1 MPTIRLAETDLD
13 IARCFPVMQQLR
25 PHLEAGGFVARVRR
39 MQGEGFALVFLED
52 EAAVVRAVGGFR
64 IRDMLAHGRTMYVDD
79 LVTAADSRS
88 HGYGAQ
94 LLRWL
99 AARAAA
105 DGCHM
110 FSLDSGTHRRD
121 AHRFYFRERMHI
133 ASYHFALKLAEPPV

>member
-1 MPTIRLAETDLD
+1 MPTIRLAETDAD

-25 PHLEAGGFVARVRR
+25 PHLDAGGFVARIRR
-39 MQGEGFALVFLED
+39 MQGEGFALAFLED
-52 EAAVVRAVGGFR
+52 DAAVVRAVGGFR

-79 LVTAADSRS
+79 LVTDAESRS
-88 HGYGAQ
+88 RGYGAK

-99 AARAAA
+99 AARAGAE
-105 DGCHM
+105 GCHM

-133 ASYHFALKLAEPPV
+133 ASYHFALKLAEPPA

>member
-1 MPTIRLAETDLD
+1 MPTIRLAETDAD

-25 PHLEAGGFVARVRR
+25 LHLDAGGFVARVRR
-39 MQGEGFALVFLED
+39 MQGEGFALAFLED
-52 EAAVVRAVGGFR
+52 DAAVVRAVGGFR

-79 LVTAADSRS
+79 LVTDADSRS
-88 HGYGAQ
+88 RGYGAQ

-99 AARAAA
+99 ATRAGVE
-105 DGCHM
+105 GCHM

-133 ASYHFALKLAEPPV
+133 SSYHFALKLAEPPT

>member
-1 MPTIRLAETDLD
+1 
-13 IARCFPVMQQLR
+13 
-25 PHLEAGGFVARVRR
+25 
-39 MQGEGFALVFLED
+39 MQGEGFALALLED
-52 EAAVVRAVGGFR
+52 DAKAVRAVGGFR

-79 LVTAADSRS
+79 LVTDAGSRS
-88 HGYGAQ
+88 RGYGAM

-105 DGCHM
+105 AGCHV

-133 ASYHFALKLAEPPV
+133 ASHHFALKLAEPPA